1 MSGTL
6 GLQCR
11 SYLTDVSACFTLLWQ
26 SCWPLDRFTGLLMPH
41 MSTNQRGKPSESVQL
56 FSCYDKLWL
65 PKEQTHTRGSNA
77 HTQWIRGQDSWLF
90 LGPTQCVAAG
100 FWLYSGRWQSIKH
113 VTQRVIR
120 AGSLFSQQSWGAAH
134 LTAKTSVIYNGFQ
147 GRNNTLTNLKE
158 RTRN

>member
-1 MSGTL
+1 MSPPASLCSDSLADRSTALLACWCHTCPLISGASQVSQCSSSAATTSCDFQKSKRTL
-6 GLQCR
+6 E
-11 SYLTDVSACFTLLWQ
+11 D
-26 SCWPLDRFTGLLMPH
+26 
-41 MSTNQRGKPSESVQL
+41 
-56 FSCYDKLWL
+56 
-65 PKEQTHTRGSNA
+65 QTHTLIGFV
-77 HTQWIRGQDSWLF
+77 GQDSWLF

-120 AGSLFSQQSWGAAH
+120 AGSLFSQQPWGAAH